1 MWCSEAVILEK
12 VMRKGGGNKTGKK
25 LKSHDR
31 EEKYQL
37 IVMLKERSSVSGIVR
52 ILHLSRWNI

>member
-37 IVMLKERSSVSGIVR
+37 IVML
-52 ILHLSRWNI
+52 